1 MLTAFRNAVSYAGKS
16 PRMKMGEEKNGGIA
30 MEIVVM
36 CSVKI
41 LLA

>member
-1 MLTAFRNAVSYAGKS
+1 MLTAFRKAASYAGKS
-16 PRMKMGEEKNGGIA
+16 SRVKTEEEKNGGIT